1 MPRYKNLYDTLTEKK
16 ELLDLFPEL
25 RNREVENS
33 WETDR
38 EVFTA
43 LIIEQEEAL
52 EDFAIDYEDEED
64 ELCQ

>member
-38 EVFTA
+38 EVFTT